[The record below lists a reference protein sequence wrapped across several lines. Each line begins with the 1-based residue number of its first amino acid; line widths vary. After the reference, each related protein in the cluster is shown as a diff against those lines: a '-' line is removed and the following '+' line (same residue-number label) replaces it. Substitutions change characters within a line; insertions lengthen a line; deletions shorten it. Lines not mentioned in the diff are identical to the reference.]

1 MNTLFLDSDILR
13 EVIQRANNYGKMEL
27 DFNIKLLKIKGKVAT
42 VQCWNDGDERK
53 DRYKATVR
61 LLPQSGVRLLEVKH
75 GDEESQIVGASGRA
89 LCAILYV

>member
-1 MNTLFLDSDILR
+1 MNILK
-13 EVIQRANNYGKMEL
+13 EVIQRANSYGKMEL

-61 LLPQSGVRLLEVKH
+61 LLTSPQSGVHLLEVTR
-75 GDEESQIVGASGRA
+75 GNDEESQIVSASGRA
-89 LCAILYV
+89 LCAILYA